1 MWHVPLAAERKLHA
15 DASQQPSEDIDLQTR
30 ATFDCPASHSVSCFP
45 PFIICSLVVCSHP
58 PDDWHDSW
66 MLGFFSIF
74 SFMSVS
80 LGDCSHAEHPAV
92 MRPGL

>member
-1 MWHVPLAAERKLHA
+1 MWHVPLAAERKLHT

-45 PFIICSLVVCSHP
+45 PLLFVVLLFCGHP

-66 MLGFFSIF
+66 MLGFFPSSHLSPYRWATAVTLSI
-74 SFMSVS
+74 
-80 LGDCSHAEHPAV
+80 L
-92 MRPGL
+92 L